1 MANTPSATLRYV
13 LASLTATLLL
23 FAAGSATAHGD
34 GGHGGL
40 DTGPVEEHDAGD
52 TTTSDAGGEGDVGG
66 GADIGGEDDS
76 DDGDDS
82 GGCAVATGEESA
94 PVSGALIFLG
104 LLALRSRNG

>member
-1 MANTPSATLRYV
+1 MARTPSTTLRYV
-13 LASLTATLLL
+13 FAALTATLLL
-23 FAAGSATAHGD
+23 FATGSAAAHGD

-52 TTTSDAGGEGDVGG
+52 TTTSDAGGEEDVGG
-66 GADIGGEDDS
+66 EEDIGGEGG

-82 GGCAVATGEESA
+82 GGCGVATGEGSA